1 MKKILVTSTDLMM
14 LQFLVPHVLHLKDVG
29 YDVEVVC
36 SEVGGRFAEVETTL
50 SGIKVR
56 KVELYRSPLQPK
68 NLKGLGELKKII
80 NSSHYDLIWTNE
92 PVMGVMT
99 RLAATKA
106 RKKGTKVVYMAH
118 GFHFYDGAPRLNWMI
133 YYPIEKLMA
142 SRTDVIVTINKED
155 YARAG
160 GFKCADVRYIHGI
173 GINTDRLTK
182 TKEEKYLR
190 QELGIGEDSFVV
202 LSVGELNDNKNQAV
216 VLDALA
222 KIKDP
227 AIHYVLCGK
236 GANMD
241 TLKAKAATLG
251 LSDNVHFL
259 GYRKDV
265 VDICSEADVFV
276 MPSKREGLPV
286 ASLEA
291 MYVGLPLITSRCR
304 GIVDVMED
312 GVTGYIHSYDD
323 SDGITESITHLRD
336 NTELRV
342 TMGEENK
349 HRVIPYCLKETKEEV
364 LKIIVDIL
372 GVIYAN

>member
-56 KVELYRSPLQPK
+56 KVELYRNPFQPK
-68 NLKGLGELKKII
+68 NLKGLGQLKKII
-80 NSSHYDLIWTNE
+80 GETHYDLIWTNE

-133 YYPIEKLMA
+133 YYPIERAMA
-142 SRTDVIVTINKED
+142 SCTDTIVTINKED

-202 LSVGELNDNKNQAV
+202 LSVGELNDNKNQTV

-222 KIKDP
+222 KIQDP

-291 MYVGLPLITSRCR
+291 MYVGLPLITSKCR
-304 GIVDVMED
+304 GIVDVMVG
-312 GVTGYIHSYDD
+312 GVTGYMHSFDDADGFAESIFKIKSD
-323 SDGITESITHLRD
+323 SDLRD
-336 NTELRV
+336 S
-342 TMGEENK
+342 MGNENK
-349 HRVIPYCLKETKEEV
+349 HRVLPYCLGETKKEILTIIVGV
-364 LKIIVDIL
+364 LK
-372 GVIYAN
+372 